1 MLNSMADIGAWLVY
15 LLPASLIILVYSRRY
30 RARAMADAAALR
42 ESREAGLTEPASLH
56 PLIDPSICIGCGACT
71 TVCPEMPEHRVLG
84 LVNGKAVLVSPTDCI
99 GHGACQAACPVG
111 AITLVFGSERRGV
124 EIPHVKPDFES
135 NVPGIFIAGE
145 LGGMGLIRNAIEQ
158 GRQAMASIAGK
169 LKPGS
174 PLDVLIVGA
183 GPAGISAS
191 LAAME
196 QGLTYVTV
204 EQDSLGGTVA
214 HFPRGK
220 LVMTNPATLP
230 IVGKFRFREISKESL
245 LEFWS
250 GVQDKTG
257 LAIRF
262 MERVESIERHAAGFK
277 VRTTREVYHPQA
289 ILLAMGRR
297 GTPRSL
303 DVPGEELS
311 KVSYRLVDPE
321 QYAGQAVLV
330 VGGGDSALEAAVAL
344 SEIAGTRVTLSYRSE
359 AFTRAKAKNRSAAE
373 RAAEEGRLD
382 IRLCSKVLRIARNS
396 VELEQNGQQFAIEN
410 DAVIINVG
418 GILPTGFLQDA
429 GIEVATKRGTR

>member
-1 MLNSMADIGAWLVY
+1 MLNNLGDMAAWLVY
-15 LLPASLIILVYSRRY
+15 VLPITLIVLVYSRRH
-30 RARAMADAAALR
+30 RSRTAADAAALR

-56 PLIDPSICIGCGACT
+56 PVIDPSVCIGCGACT

-84 LVNGKAVLVSPTDCI
+84 LVEGKAALVSPTDCI

-111 AITLVFGSERRGV
+111 AISLVFGSERRGV
-124 EIPHVKPDFES
+124 EIPHINPDFET
-135 NVPGIFIAGE
+135 NVPRIFIAGE

-158 GRQAMASIAGK
+158 GRQAMANIASS
-169 LKPGS
+169 LKAGS

-196 QGLTYVTV
+196 QGLSYVTV

-245 LEFWS
+245 LEFWT
-250 GVQDKTG
+250 GVQDQTG

-262 MERVESIERHAAGFK
+262 LERVESIEPLPAGFV
-277 VRTTREVYHPQA
+277 VRTTKAVYHPQA

-297 GTPRSL
+297 GTPRFL

-321 QYAGQAVLV
+321 QYEGQAVLV
-330 VGGGDSALEAAVAL
+330 VGGGDSALEAAVSL
-344 SEIAGTRVTLSYRSE
+344 SEIAGTRVTLSYRSD
-359 AFTRAKAKNRSAAE
+359 AFTRAKAKNRAAAE
-373 RAAEEGRLD
+373 RAAAEGRLD
-382 IRLCSKVLRIARNS
+382 IFLGSRVVRIDPDQ
-396 VELEQNGQQFAIEN
+396 VELAHNGQTLLIEN

-418 GILPTGFLQDA
+418 RILPTGLPESIGIGGTTKA
-429 GIEVATKRGTR
+429 GHR

>member
-1 MLNSMADIGAWLVY
+1 MLNSVVDMLLLLVY
-15 LLPASLIILVYSRRY
+15 LLPLAVIVYVYARRH
-30 RARAMADAAALR
+30 RARSRADAATLR
-42 ESREAGLTEPASLH
+42 EAIEAGLTEPASLH
-56 PLIDPSICIGCGACT
+56 PLIDPAVCIGCGACT

-84 LVNGKAVLVSPTDCI
+84 IVEGKAALVSPTDCI

-111 AITLVFGSERRGV
+111 AISLVFGTERRGV
-124 EIPHVKPDFES
+124 EIPHVRPDFQS
-135 NVPGIFIAGE
+135 NVAGIFIAGE

-158 GRQAMASIAGK
+158 GRQAMANIARTLTSHG
-169 LKPGS
+169 

-196 QGLTYVTV
+196 QGLSYVTI

-245 LEFWS
+245 LKFWS
-250 GVQDKTG
+250 GVQEQTG

-262 MERVESIERHAAGFK
+262 MERVESIERLAAGFA
-277 VRTTREVYHPQA
+277 VRTTTGVYHPQTV
-289 ILLAMGRR
+289 LLAMGRR

-321 QYAGQAVLV
+321 QYSDQAVLV

-344 SEIAGTRVTLSYRSE
+344 SEIAKTRVTLSYRSD
-359 AFTRAKAKNRSAAE
+359 AFTRAKAKNRAAAE
-373 RAAEEGRLD
+373 RAAAAGRLD
-382 IRLCSKVLRIARNS
+382 IRLASQVVRITPDQ
-396 VELEQNGQQFAIEN
+396 VELEQKGQSLLIEN
-410 DAVIINVG
+410 DAVIINIG
-418 GILPTGFLQDA
+418 GILPTSFLESI
-429 GIEVATKRGTR
+429 GIEVATKHGTR

>member
-1 MLNSMADIGAWLVY
+1 MLNNLGDMLGLLVY
-15 LLPASLIILVYSRRY
+15 FLPLVVIVLVYTRRHRSRSL
-30 RARAMADAAALR
+30 ADAAALR
-42 ESREAGLTEPASLH
+42 ESLEAGLTEPASLH
-56 PLIDPSICIGCGACT
+56 PLIDPAICIGCGACT

-84 LVNGKAVLVSPTDCI
+84 LVEGKAVLVSPTDCI

-111 AITLVFGSERRGV
+111 AISLVFGSERRGV
-124 EIPHVKPDFES
+124 EIPHVKPDFQS
-135 NVPGIFIAGE
+135 NVAGIFIAGE

-158 GRQAMASIAGK
+158 GRQAMTNIVRS
-169 LKPGS
+169 LKSRG

-196 QGLTYVTV
+196 QGLSYVTI

-245 LEFWS
+245 LKFWS
-250 GVQDKTG
+250 GVQDQTG

-262 MERVESIERHAAGFK
+262 MERVESIERLPAGFV
-277 VRTTREVYHPQA
+277 VRTTKAVYHPQA

-311 KVSYRLVDPE
+311 KVSYRLADPE

-330 VGGGDSALEAAVAL
+330 VGGGDSALEAAVGL
-344 SEIAGTRVTLSYRSE
+344 SEIAGTRVTLSYRSD
-359 AFTRAKAKNRSAAE
+359 AFTRAKAKNRTAAE
-373 RAAEEGRLD
+373 RAAAEGRLD
-382 IRLCSKVLRIARNS
+382 IRLASRVVRIGPDQ
-396 VELEQNGQQFAIEN
+396 VELEQKGQSLLIEN

-418 GILPTGFLQDA
+418 GILPTGFLESI
-429 GIEVATKRGTR
+429 GIEVATKHGTR